1 MLKCFIKHV
10 LILVFFMYFSSE
22 FLCTNPAL
30 RMDQVCFAL
39 WKSFNCYYDEL
50 LVVLG
55 KFKWN

>member
-1 MLKCFIKHV
+1 
-10 LILVFFMYFSSE
+10 MYFSSE